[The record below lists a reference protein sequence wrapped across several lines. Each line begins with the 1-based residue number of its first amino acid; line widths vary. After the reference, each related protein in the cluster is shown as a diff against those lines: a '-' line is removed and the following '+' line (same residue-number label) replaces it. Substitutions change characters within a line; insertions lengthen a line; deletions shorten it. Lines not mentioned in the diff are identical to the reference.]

1 MLTLVA
7 AAILSFMI
15 FFPLVVATSVFKV
28 LDEKQ
33 SSKFLRIFFP
43 KYYLY
48 GFVLSVIG
56 LTLSAYYQ
64 IKLSMLISGK
74 KVLPFLF
81 QEKCNTENLFKL
93 FCEFFDNYKFH
104 KDKFVK
110 LSKDLENE
118 IKFNKLHK
126 FSVFINFLQI
136 IGCIFLLVTYLK

>member
-7 AAILSFMI
+7 GAILSFMI

-48 GFVLSVIG
+48 GLVLSAIG
-56 LTLSAYYQ
+56 FSFSTYYEN
-64 IKLSMLISGK
+64 KLSMLVFLLIVVGFVFSRQ
-74 KVLPFLF
+74 VLMP
-81 QEKCNTENLFKL
+81 KINK
-93 FCEFFDNYKFH
+93 
-104 KDKFVK
+104 
-110 LSKDLENE
+110 SKDLEDE
-118 IKFNKLHK
+118 SKFNKLHK

-136 IGCIFLLVTYLK
+136 IGSIVLLVTYLK

>member
-1 MLTLVA
+1 MA

-28 LDEKQ
+28 LNEKQ

-56 LTLSAYYQ
+56 LSLSIYYEN
-64 IKLSMLISGK
+64 KLSMLIFLLILAGFVFSRQ
-74 KVLPFLF
+74 VLMPMIN
-81 QEKCNTENLFKL
+81 K
-93 FCEFFDNYKFH
+93 
-104 KDKFVK
+104 
-110 LSKDLENE
+110 SKDLENE
-118 IKFNKLHK
+118 SKFNKLHK

-136 IGCIFLLVTYLK
+136 IGCIVLLVTYLK

>member
-7 AAILSFMI
+7 EATLSFMI

-48 GFVLSVIG
+48 GFVLSTIG
-56 LTLSAYYQ
+56 LSLSIYYEN
-64 IKLSMLISGK
+64 KLSMLIFLLIVVGFVFSRQ
-74 KVLPFLF
+74 VLMPIIN
-81 QEKCNTENLFKL
+81 K
-93 FCEFFDNYKFH
+93 
-104 KDKFVK
+104 
-110 LSKDLENE
+110 SKDLGDES
-118 IKFNKLHK
+118 KFNKLHK